1 MVFGRWVNRM
11 AKKTPERMR
20 LSFELPG
27 SPAKRR
33 SMYKWFRQLEKD
45 GMLAVEL
52 EALYETQTAF
62 NTPDELAERYN
73 MKPEDFEVTG

>member
-1 MVFGRWVNRM
+1 MR
-11 AKKTPERMR
+11 KKKKAPERMR
-20 LSFELPG
+20 ISFVLRG

-45 GMLAVEL
+45 GTLSVEM

-62 NTPDELAERYN
+62 CTPEELAQRYK

>member
-1 MVFGRWVNRM
+1 M
-11 AKKTPERMR
+11 AKKKNAPERMR
-20 LSFELPG
+20 VSFDLRG
-27 SPAKRR
+27 SLAKRR

-62 NTPDELAERYN
+62 STPEELAERYN
-73 MKPEDFEVTG
+73 MMPEDFEVTG

>member
-1 MVFGRWVNRM
+1 M
-11 AKKTPERMR
+11 AKKKNAPARMR
-20 LSFELPG
+20 VSFELRGP
-27 SPAKRR
+27 PAKRR

-45 GMLAVEL
+45 GTLCVEM

-62 NTPDELAERYN
+62 CAPEELAERYN

>member
-1 MVFGRWVNRM
+1 M
-11 AKKTPERMR
+11 AKKKNAPERMR
-20 LSFELPG
+20 ISFGLRG

-45 GMLAVEL
+45 GMLSVEL

-62 NTPDELAERYN
+62 CTPEELAKRYD
-73 MKPEDFEVTG
+73 MQPEDFEVTG